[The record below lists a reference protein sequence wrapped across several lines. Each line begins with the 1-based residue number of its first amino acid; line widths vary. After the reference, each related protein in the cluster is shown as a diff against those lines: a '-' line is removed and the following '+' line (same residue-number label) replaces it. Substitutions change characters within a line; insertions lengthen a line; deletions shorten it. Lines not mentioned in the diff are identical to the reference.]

1 MPRDVID
8 AHVHLL
14 PPRLQTAIREF
25 FTARGFPARDFVYP
39 ADPGEVCARL
49 AADGITGAWTLPY
62 ARRPGTAA
70 ELNVSMAALVTG
82 QRGGPVRLTGGCT
95 VHPGDDDPVAV
106 LRAAVED
113 LGLRVLKLHCSV
125 GDYQPDDPRLDPVWE
140 YASRIAL
147 PVVLHAGHAPDG
159 HTEEAELR
167 PVAEVARRHPEARV
181 IIAHSAH
188 NAAAAALRLAADHPG
203 IYADLAPVIHDPVA
217 IAPVQLAALAGKLLF
232 GSDAPNTGWTA
243 ARLLDRLAGA
253 PLAEEAR
260 AAITGGTARRLLS
273 EVRV

>member
-1 MPRDVID
+1 MID

-14 PPRLQTAIREF
+14 PPRLQAAIREF
-25 FTARGFPARDFVYP
+25 FAARGFPARDFAYP

-70 ELNVSMAALVTG
+70 ELNASMAALVSE

-95 VHPGDDDPVAV
+95 VHPGDENPVAV
-106 LRAAVED
+106 LRTAVED
-113 LGLRVLKLHCSV
+113 LGLRVVKLHCSV
-125 GDYQPDDPRLDPVWE
+125 GGYQPDDPRLDPVWE
-140 YASRIAL
+140 YVSQVAV
-147 PVVLHAGHAPDG
+147 PVVVHAGHAPDG

-181 IIAHSAH
+181 IIAHCGH
-188 NAAAAALRLAADHPG
+188 TAAAAALRLVAGHPG
-203 IYADLAPVIHDPVA
+203 IHADLTPVIHDPVA
-217 IAPVQLAALAGKLLF
+217 VAPDRLAALAGKLLF

-253 PLAEEAR
+253 ALPDEAWT
-260 AAITGGTARRLLS
+260 AITGGTARRLLS
-273 EVRV
+273 EVRA